1 MYARITR
8 YAVRA
13 EQIPDA
19 QDLFRE
25 SIGFV
30 RKVRG
35 LELFTNFMN
44 DDGNGLLVAVYEN
57 KAAAGAAAPLV
68 QEFWS
73 RFTALLHA
81 PPALEEFS
89 MVLAVE
95 VLGDLQNNPMH

>member
-13 EQIPDA
+13 EQIPNA
-19 QDLFRE
+19 QNRFRE

-35 LELFTNFMN
+35 LELFTNFMA
-44 DDGNGLLVAVYEN
+44 DDGSGLLVAVYEN

-68 QEFWS
+68 HEFWG
-73 RFTALLHA
+73 RFADLLRA

-89 MVLAVE
+89 TVLAVE
-95 VLGDLQNNPMH
+95 ILGDVQNNPMH

>member
-44 DDGNGLLVAVYEN
+44 DDGSGLLVAVYEN

-73 RFTALLHA
+73 RFKSLLLA
-81 PPALEEFS
+81 PPALEEFGT
-89 MVLAVE
+89 VLAVE
-95 VLGDLQNNPMH
+95 ILGDMQNNPMH

>member
-8 YAVRA
+8 YEVRA
-13 EQIPDA
+13 EQIQAA
-19 QDLFRE
+19 QDLFRA
-25 SIGFV
+25 SIGFI

-35 LELFTNFMN
+35 LELFTNFMA

-68 QEFWS
+68 HQFWS
-73 RFTALLHA
+73 RFADVLRG

-89 MVLAVE
+89 TVLALE
-95 VLGDLQNNPMH
+95 VLGRMT

>member
-1 MYARITR
+1 MYARITH

-19 QDLFRE
+19 QDLFRD
-25 SIGFV
+25 SIAFI

-35 LELFTNFMN
+35 LELFTNFMA

-68 QEFWS
+68 LEFWG
-73 RFTALLHA
+73 RFADLLQA
-81 PPALEEFS
+81 PPMLEEFS
-89 MVLAVE
+89 TVLAFE
-95 VLGDLQNNPMH
+95 VLRPMQNNPMH